1 MGAAVDALLARLGSK
16 IDRADRA
23 LARPAGLSLDWPEV
37 DALLP
42 DGGLPRGVVEIA
54 TPRSL
59 GGATSFA
66 LAAVRAAQR
75 KDPRAWCAWIDPEAT
90 LYGPGAARAGIDLSR
105 LLVVRPPRAEIG
117 RVAVKVCA
125 SRGLDV
131 VVVDFDPIPF
141 AVVANARS
149 KRRTIP
155 EETIARRLAL
165 AAEEAGATVILLTDA
180 NAARAPMPVALRIE
194 MTRTSAAGVTMR
206 VAKDRF
212 GRVGLARAVPFRP
225 PRADDAPARD
235 RSEAG

>member
-1 MGAAVDALLARLGSK
+1 MGAAVEALLARLGSK
-16 IDRADRA
+16 VDRADRA
-23 LARPAGLSLDWPEV
+23 LARPPALSLEWPEV

-54 TPRSL
+54 TPRAL

-75 KDPRAWCAWIDPEAT
+75 KDSRAWCAWIDPEAT

-105 LLVVRPPRAEIG
+105 LLVVRPSRSEIG

-131 VVVDFDPIPF
+131 VVVDLDPIPF
-141 AVVANARS
+141 ANVSSEAPK

-155 EETIARRLAL
+155 EATIVRRLAL
-165 AAEEAGATVILLTDA
+165 AAEEAGATVLLLSDA
-180 NAARAPMPVALRIE
+180 NASRAPMPVALRIE
-194 MTRTSAAGVTMR
+194 MTRTSAADVTMR

-212 GRVGLARAVPFRP
+212 GRIGLARAVPFRP
-225 PRADDAPARD
+225 PR
-235 RSEAG
+235 SEEVG